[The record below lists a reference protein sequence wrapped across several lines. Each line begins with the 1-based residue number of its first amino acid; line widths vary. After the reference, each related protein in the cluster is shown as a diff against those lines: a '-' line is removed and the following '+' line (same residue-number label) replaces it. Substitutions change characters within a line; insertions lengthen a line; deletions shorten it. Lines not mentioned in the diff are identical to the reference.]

1 MKRLSIA
8 LASALLLVATS
19 ACATPAASTQSD
31 DQPPT
36 KSQPQANTDP
46 RKGWVV
52 VEKDRYSAETYYSLE
67 KRCDGTTLIYVLIG
81 SKKGGPAVVLNS
93 PECQPG

>member
-1 MKRLSIA
+1 MKRLGIV
-8 LASALLLVATS
+8 LASALLLVATA

-31 DQPPT
+31 ERPPT
-36 KSQPQANTDP
+36 ESQPQANTDP

-52 VEKDRYSAETYYSLE
+52 VEKDRYWAGTYYSLE
-67 KRCDGTTLIYVLIG
+67 KRCDGTTLIYVLIDG
-81 SKKGGPAVVLNS
+81 KKGGPAVVPIS